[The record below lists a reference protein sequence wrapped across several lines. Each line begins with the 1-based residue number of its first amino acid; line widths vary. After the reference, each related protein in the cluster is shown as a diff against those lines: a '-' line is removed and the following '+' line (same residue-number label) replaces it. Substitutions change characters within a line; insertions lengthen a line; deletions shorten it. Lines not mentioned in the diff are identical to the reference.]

1 MNLFNKVIL
10 KLKIETRFLLEQK
23 WGLVKAGNEII
34 PKNKL
39 RKFIPANAVIIDAGA
54 HIGADSVE
62 LARMF
67 PSATIHC
74 FEPVPAIYSFLL
86 HNTRRCS
93 NIKCFDMALS
103 NESGHAKM
111 YVSAG
116 GSDASSSLQKP
127 ADHLADHSD
136 VTFEKE
142 IQVRTKSLDDWARD
156 NKISKV
162 DFLWL
167 DMQGHELEVLKASTL
182 ILPTIKAIH
191 TEVSLKNTYEN
202 APLYKDYKSW
212 LESEGFHVE
221 IEAIPDG
228 ADMGNVL
235 FVKNG
240 LGT

>member
-1 MNLFNKVIL
+1 MK
-10 KLKIETRFLLEQK
+10 EFLLEQK
-23 WGLVKAGNEII
+23 WGFVKAGGEII

-39 RKFIPANAVIIDAGA
+39 RKFMPTNAVIIDAGA

-67 PSATIHC
+67 PSAKIHC
-74 FEPVPAIYSFLL
+74 FEPVPAIYSFLT
-86 HNTRRCS
+86 HNTRKCD
-93 NIKCFDMALS
+93 NIKCYDIALS
-103 NESGHAKM
+103 SETGTTNM

-142 IQVRTKSLDDWARD
+142 IVVTTKTLDDWATD
-156 NKISKV
+156 NNISKV

-167 DMQGHELEVLKASTL
+167 DMQGHELEVLKSSTK
-182 ILPTIKAIH
+182 ILPTVKAIH
-191 TEVSLKNTYEN
+191 SEVSLKKTYEN
-202 APLYKDYKSW
+202 APLYKDYKAW
-212 LESEGFHVE
+212 LESKGFRVE
-221 IEAIPDG
+221 IEAIPAG

-235 FVKNG
+235 FVR
-240 LGT
+240 